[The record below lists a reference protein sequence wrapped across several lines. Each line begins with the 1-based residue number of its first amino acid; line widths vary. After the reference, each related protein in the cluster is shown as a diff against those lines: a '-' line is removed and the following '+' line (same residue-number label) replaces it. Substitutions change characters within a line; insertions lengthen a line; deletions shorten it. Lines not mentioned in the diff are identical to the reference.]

1 MPGSR
6 VSVPSTY
13 IENMKYADGRL
24 RFDIRGLGVRIFDVG
39 DGTEQGAAI
48 SQREAL
54 VFISGVT
61 RNQAKQESA
70 GK

>member
-1 MPGSR
+1 
-6 VSVPSTY
+6 
-13 IENMKYADGRL
+13 
-24 RFDIRGLGVRIFDVG
+24 VG

-54 VFISGVT
+54 LFISSVT

-70 GK
+70 AK